1 MIMRSDDDGFESV
14 WDYPRPPRLEL
25 ARHRLRVRFADRI
38 IADTRAGYRALE
50 TNHPPTYYF
59 PPSDVAVELLRK
71 EEGRSLCEFKG
82 IAEYMSIIVG
92 DRIAPRAA
100 WAYMA
105 PLQAYAAVTGY
116 IAFYPSRVDSCFVGA
131 ERVVAQQGDFYGGW
145 ITSTI
150 RGPFKGGPGSASW

>member
-1 MIMRSDDDGFESV
+1 VIPDSGPRWYETPLWFVAQASVYAVVVTLLRLFMPDDMGPV
-14 WDYPRPPRLEL
+14 GLWRL
-25 ARHRLRVRFADRI
+25 
-38 IADTRAGYRALE
+38 
-50 TNHPPTYYF
+50 
-59 PPSDVAVELLRK
+59 VELLRK

-105 PLQAYAAVTGY
+105 PLQAYAAITGY
-116 IAFYPSRVDSCFVGA
+116 IAFYPSRVDSCFVGT